1 MRVLAL
7 GLMLAV
13 AAGCGDRNRAEPEA
27 ADLPGAST
35 PRQAVV
41 GWIEARTAGQ
51 AGRELRLVPPDDR
64 RLWIGLAYMGL
75 ALGPT
80 LTEVDRE
87 GVMPRLA
94 AVRREHR
101 FEVDR
106 QDLAPFASIPADVAP
121 LRAMWDAKLQG
132 VKLEALLADLM
143 PLGVSRQVPEGEAGE
158 AEMDGTDRARVV
170 VTSARGDAY
179 PVIAVRRD
187 GRWFIDIAASIAAN
201 QSPEPGSP

>member
-1 MRVLAL
+1 MRILAL
-7 GLMLAV
+7 GLVLTV
-13 AAGCGDRNRAEPEA
+13 AAGCGDSDRAAPET
-27 ADLPGAST
+27 ADMPGAET
-35 PRQAVV
+35 PGQAVV

-51 AGRELRLVPPDDR
+51 AGAELRLVPPDDR

-87 GVMPRLA
+87 GIMPRLA
-94 AVRREHR
+94 AVRSEHG
-101 FEVDR
+101 FEIDR
-106 QDLAPFASIPADVAP
+106 QDLAPFATIPADVAP
-121 LRAMWDAKLQG
+121 LRAMWDAKLEG
-132 VKLEALLADLM
+132 VELEALLADLM
-143 PLGVSRQVPEGEAGE
+143 PLGVSGQVPEGAVGE

-201 QSPEPGSP
+201 QSPESGSP